1 LNKDDAHFTATHAT
15 VCVPGSKSLSQR
27 ALVAAALAQG
37 DSLIRNVLIAQDTL
51 YLIGGLRALGANVV
65 STEDGIFVSGM
76 SGKIIN
82 NGEELFLGNNGTA
95 LRFLTALVCLGNGK
109 YVLTGEKR
117 LCERPVG
124 ALVEALKE
132 MGAEVVTHNNCPPVQ
147 INAKGLNGGKIIL
160 RDIESSQ
167 YVSALLLCAPYT
179 ASGINLSLQGGVV
192 STPYI
197 DLTIAVMNDFGAK
210 ITQTGKYEY
219 QVAAGEIYKG
229 REYRVEGDAS
239 SASYFLLAAALMKKT
254 IRVEGIS
261 RQSKQGDIR
270 LLDVFEKLGCKV
282 KSQEN
287 WVEVTGGPLAKG
299 DFDFDLN
306 DMPDMVPTLA
316 ILAAF
321 REGQTTINNVAHLR
335 IKESNRLQ
343 AVVTEL
349 HRAGIEAREMP
360 EGLVIQG
367 GKMRPAEIETYND
380 HRMSMSFAIAGLR
393 VPGIKISDKK
403 CVDKSFPLFWEELKK
418 I

>member
-1 LNKDDAHFTATHAT
+1 MNKDDAHFTATHAT